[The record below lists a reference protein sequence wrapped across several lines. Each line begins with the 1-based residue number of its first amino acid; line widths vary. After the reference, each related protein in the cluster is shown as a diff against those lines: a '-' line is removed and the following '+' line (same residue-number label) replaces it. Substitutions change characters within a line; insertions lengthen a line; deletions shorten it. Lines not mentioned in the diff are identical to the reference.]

1 MAEEVIQGEVHKRRG
16 KKRKS
21 FMQNAKS
28 FARKGNFG
36 EISTKFY

>member
-1 MAEEVIQGEVHKRRG
+1 MTEDANNEGDWIKKRG

-36 EISTKFY
+36 EDSF